1 MVCVTVGSV
10 SRLCHDVAS
19 LHSPAAV
26 YHLKTVQWQQDH
38 LYERI
43 ELISI
48 VLCSVLNTNLKYCK
62 IYLAINQSINQS
74 IDRSINQ
81 SINHRTSC
89 KVMKSILSPGQTNSQ
104 VDASQRKFAK
114 PELAYGL
121 AMGGQTDSQV
131 GSQVAKSRK
140 FHAYHWLMRFYNNRL
155 LAINL
160 CRLALGGQ
168 TVKNLRLLASKFEL
182 DQSQGKST

>member
-1 MVCVTVGSV
+1 M
-10 SRLCHDVAS
+10 
-19 LHSPAAV
+19 
-26 YHLKTVQWQQDH
+26 
-38 LYERI
+38 
-43 ELISI
+43 
-48 VLCSVLNTNLKYCK
+48 N
-62 IYLAINQSINQS
+62 
-74 IDRSINQ
+74 
-81 SINHRTSC
+81 
-89 KVMKSILSPGQTNSQ
+89 PG
-104 VDASQRKFAK
+104 QRKFAK

-121 AMGGQTDSQV
+121 AKGGQTDSQV

-182 DQSQGKST
+182 DQSQRKSTQVDAIRRKSTQVGGQTKRKLNASRKLALTCVDLRVRGKDFRPFLIFESKSTAMTNETPENSHDGKVALVLLSLLERGQQH